1 MAAFKPFKFK
11 NYGIV
16 KNIVRAELQKLD
28 SMGNDTLKE
37 IEASRL
43 DKLKK
48 LFLIFFKIG
57 AFTFGGG
64 YAMLPLIQK
73 EVVDKQKWMKEE
85 EILDVFAIAQ
95 SVPGVIAINS
105 SIFIGKRVAG
115 TAGAISAALGIILP
129 SFIVILVLAS
139 FLIKYRDNEILDKA
153 FTGVRAASA
162 ALILLAAIKM
172 AKKAVTNKWG
182 IAIAVIAFLIIV
194 IFDVHALWAVII
206 GASCGII
213 HCIYRGRAEK

>member
-1 MAAFKPFKFK
+1 MT
-11 NYGIV
+11 GI
-16 KNIVRAELQKLD
+16 D
-28 SMGNDTLKE
+28 
-37 IEASRL
+37 ASKL

-64 YAMLPLIQK
+64 YAMLPLMQK
-73 EVVDKQKWMKEE
+73 EVVDRQKWMKEE

-115 TAGAISAALGIILP
+115 TSGAISAALGVILP
-129 SFIVILVLAS
+129 SFTVILVLAS
-139 FLIKYRDNEILDKA
+139 LLIKHRDNEILDKI
-153 FTGVRAASA
+153 FTGIRAASA

-182 IAIAVIAFLIIV
+182 AIIAIIAFTIIV
-194 IFDVHALWAVII
+194 VFDVHAIWAVII
-206 GASCGII
+206 GASYGII
-213 HCIYRGRAEK
+213 NCLYRGRAEK

>member
-1 MAAFKPFKFK
+1 LAKYKF
-11 NYGIV
+11 
-16 KNIVRAELQKLD
+16 E
-28 SMGNDTLKE
+28 GNDTLTG
-37 IEASRL
+37 IDASKL

-64 YAMLPLIQK
+64 YAMLPLMQK
-73 EVVDKQKWMKEE
+73 EVVDRQKWMKEE

-115 TAGAISAALGIILP
+115 TSGAISAALGVILP
-129 SFIVILVLAS
+129 SFTVILVLAS
-139 FLIKYRDNEILDKA
+139 LLIKHRDNEILDKI
-153 FTGVRAASA
+153 FTGIRAASA

-182 IAIAVIAFLIIV
+182 AIIAIIAFTIIV
-194 IFDVHALWAVII
+194 VFDVHAIWAVII
-206 GASCGII
+206 GASYGII
-213 HCIYRGRAEK
+213 NCLYRGRAEK

>member
-1 MAAFKPFKFK
+1 
-11 NYGIV
+11 
-16 KNIVRAELQKLD
+16 
-28 SMGNDTLKE
+28 MGNDTLTGIDALKF
-37 IEASRL
+37 

-73 EVVDKQKWMKEE
+73 EVVDNQKWMKEE

-105 SIFIGKRVAG
+105 AIFIGKRVAG
-115 TAGAISAALGIILP
+115 TAGAISAALGVILP
-129 SFIVILVLAS
+129 SFLIILVLAS
-139 FLIKYRDNEILDKA
+139 LLIKYRDNEILDKI
-153 FTGVRAASA
+153 FTGIRASSA
-162 ALILLAAIKM
+162 ALILLAAVKM

-182 IAIAVIAFLIIV
+182 IAIAVIAFLLIV
-194 IFDVHALWAVII
+194 IFDIHALWAVII
-206 GASCGII
+206 GASYGII
-213 HCIYRGRAEK
+213 NCLYRGRAEK

>member
-1 MAAFKPFKFK
+1 
-11 NYGIV
+11 
-16 KNIVRAELQKLD
+16 
-28 SMGNDTLKE
+28 MGNDTLNP
-37 IEASRL
+37 

-48 LFLIFFKIG
+48 LFSIFFKIG

-105 SIFIGKRVAG
+105 AIFIGKRVAG
-115 TAGAISAALGIILP
+115 TAGAISAALGVILP
-129 SFIVILVLAS
+129 SFFIILVLAS
-139 FLIKYRDNEILDKA
+139 FLIKYRDNEILDKV
-153 FTGVRAASA
+153 FTGIRAASA

-172 AKKAVTNKWG
+172 AKKAATNKWG
-182 IAIAVIAFLIIV
+182 IAIAIVAFTIIV
-194 IFDVHALWAVII
+194 VFDVHAIWAVII
-206 GASCGII
+206 GASYGII
-213 HCIYRGRAEK
+213 HCLYRGRTEK

>member
-1 MAAFKPFKFK
+1 MAKYKF
-11 NYGIV
+11 
-16 KNIVRAELQKLD
+16 E
-28 SMGNDTLKE
+28 GNDTLTG
-37 IEASRL
+37 IDASKL

-64 YAMLPLIQK
+64 YAMLPLMQK
-73 EVVDKQKWMKEE
+73 EVVDRQKWMKEE

-115 TAGAISAALGIILP
+115 TSGAISAALGVILP
-129 SFIVILVLAS
+129 SFTVILVLAS
-139 FLIKYRDNEILDKA
+139 LLIKHRDNEILDKI
-153 FTGVRAASA
+153 FTGIRAASA

-182 IAIAVIAFLIIV
+182 AIIAIIAFTIIV
-194 IFDVHALWAVII
+194 VFDVHAIWAVII
-206 GASCGII
+206 GASYGII
-213 HCIYRGRAEK
+213 NCLYRGRAEK